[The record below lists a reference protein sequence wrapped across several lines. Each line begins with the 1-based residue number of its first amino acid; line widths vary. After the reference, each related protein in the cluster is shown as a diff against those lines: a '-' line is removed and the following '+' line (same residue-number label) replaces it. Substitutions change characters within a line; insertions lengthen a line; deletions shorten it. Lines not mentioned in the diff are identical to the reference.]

1 MGTVLLAFRTVPYAN
16 RTVPFELVY
25 QAGVKFFF
33 DVSLIQILADEY
45 QLLHAVTVL
54 LVPVGGQSG
63 VRTQHVGQ
71 LVLGHG
77 GVPLSGILK
86 AHLLSGL
93 LKQVADVKLIGKVA
107 HTLGADDALGPL
119 LGYEPVKTVQ
129 VHGAACIIYIG
140 AYTVLLNLTTFMVVM
155 VVVMVLVVM
164 VMLMLVM
171 VLMLIMIVI
180 VIIVILMLKLGTT
193 LFNLLDPGGAGGH
206 ALKIKSI
213 GVEYVVQV
221 YVTVVAL
228 QYAGTGL
235 QGANHLTYTQQ
246 LIGTYLRCLVQEHDV
261 AELNLLD
268 YQILQVLLAYVL
280 LDKVVTATELVT
292 DAQGIDHCYDAVQL
306 GHAVLG
312 VLGLHTGDGLDGL
325 GNGAGLADAA
335 GLNHDVVKTVQ
346 RDDLM
351 QLLHKV
357 HLEGAADAAVL
368 QRYQTVI
375 IHAYHAALLYK
386 AGIDIDFTYVV
397 YNYREL
403 YALAVGQN
411 PVQKGC
417 LTAAQITGEQQDR
430 SFLSHIS

>member
-1 MGTVLLAFRTVPYAN
+1 
-16 RTVPFELVY
+16 
-25 QAGVKFFF
+25 
-33 DVSLIQILADEY
+33 
-45 QLLHAVTVL
+45 
-54 LVPVGGQSG
+54 
-63 VRTQHVGQ
+63 
-71 LVLGHG
+71 
-77 GVPLSGILK
+77 
-86 AHLLSGL
+86 
-93 LKQVADVKLIGKVA
+93 
-107 HTLGADDALGPL
+107 
-119 LGYEPVKTVQ
+119 
-129 VHGAACIIYIG
+129 
-140 AYTVLLNLTTFMVVM
+140 MVVM
-155 VVVMVLVVM
+155 VVVMVLVVVVM
-164 VMLMLVM
+164 LMLMLVM

-180 VIIVILMLKLGTT
+180 VIIMVVVMLVLVIVVIVILMLKLGTT

-246 LIGTYLRCLVQEHDV
+246 LIGTYLGCLVQEHDV

-280 LDKVVTATELVT
+280 LDQVVAATELVT

-306 GHAVLG
+306 GYAVLG
-312 VLGLHTGDGLDGL
+312 VLGLHAGDGLDGL

-357 HLEGAADAAVL
+357 HLEGAAYAAVL
-368 QRYQTVI
+368 QGYQAVI
-375 IHAYHAALLYK
+375 IHAYHAALLYE
-386 AGIDIDFTYVV
+386 AGIDIDFTYIV